1 MNGSIIPW
9 ENNLLSENYL
19 LQPQSSASVHLFLS
33 STWKTQDSCPLTLS
47 PASHILQVLQICT
60 YLYSGMGSHCSTCN
74 LWRMH
79 SSTAA
84 RILHKKGHSE
94 AERAGHQNPTR
105 GLENKEKEAEII
117 LPILDAMTRLQYVGF
132 FCTQGPLAKE
142 AFTSCQNRQKRTQ
155 SCKQEYLGIKTK
167 VQNKRHV
174 NMTHK
179 YTCMP
184 LICNHLLIGSE
195 HHDPLITY
203 GKPKVCLNT
212 FWIMQFS

>member
-9 ENNLLSENYL
+9 KNKLLSENYL

-33 STWKTQDSCPLTLS
+33 STWKTQDSCPLTPS

-74 LWRMH
+74 LWRMQ

-84 RILHKKGHSE
+84 RILHKKGHSGE
-94 AERAGHQNPTR
+94 SRAPESHQRSGEQGKGNWNHTAHIGCNDKALVR
-105 GLENKEKEAEII
+105 GI
-117 LPILDAMTRLQYVGF
+117 

-184 LICNHLLIGSE
+184 VICNRLLIGSE

-212 FWIMQFS
+212 FWIM